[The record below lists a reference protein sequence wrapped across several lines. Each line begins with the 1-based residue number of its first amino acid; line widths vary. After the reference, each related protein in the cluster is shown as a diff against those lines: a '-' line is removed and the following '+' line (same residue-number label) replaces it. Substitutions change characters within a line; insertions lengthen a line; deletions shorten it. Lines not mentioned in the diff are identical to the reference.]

1 MTSALP
7 EMERKDTFSSNTL
20 EKTDVRKSSENIKRN
35 EEEFESSI
43 DATFNEFKRR
53 VQELNYSELIV
64 DDVMEDDSSGKDR
77 ELEKKSLIKQEEIIT
92 ERERKVA
99 DKEKEMKQREDALI
113 EMERMLFE
121 KMNQL
126 EREHIKKEQKL
137 SEREKE
143 ITCFM
148 RDAQKKMDE
157 RIDKLELGYRRKEK
171 ELAERKLEIDNLKSE
186 LREQYFHNSDRNTE
200 RYTSMRLNI
209 DAQSEEDVYNREDRE
224 GSKDRASSLD
234 IKLNITPF
242 SGIEPVPRNE
252 ATFEEW
258 KLEIDC
264 VKTIYSEVVV
274 LQAIRKAL
282 RGQAKRIMLHLG
294 PYASVEEIEKK
305 LEDSFGNIASKDS
318 ILSHFFLAEQEDK
331 DSIGE
336 WGLRLEEMLL
346 QASRKTKI
354 AKNEKEEM
362 LKRKFRRGLRSEEL
376 RNATRVHFESNN
388 TYEQLRK
395 QVRSEEFEIRV
406 QKERSDKRE
415 KVPGKAKQAA
425 FSLQDEEKK
434 NMIKLLIEKMG
445 QLDKKVEEIKKE
457 NMQERTNIGSS
468 QRGNT
473 YRQYRGRGYNT
484 GRFSRGR
491 GIEQYRK
498 AEEETKKDITDPDK
512 TLNQKSSS

>member
-1 MTSALP
+1 
-7 EMERKDTFSSNTL
+7 
-20 EKTDVRKSSENIKRN
+20 VRESSENIKRN

-64 DDVMEDDSSGKDR
+64 DDVIEDDSSGKDR

-92 ERERKVA
+92 ERKRKVA

-148 RDAQKKMDE
+148 RNAQKKMDE

-171 ELAERKLEIDNLKSE
+171 ELAERQLEIDNLKSE

-209 DAQSEEDVYNREDRE
+209 DAQTEEDMYNRVDRE
-224 GSKDRASSLD
+224 GSKDRASGLD

-242 SGIEPVPRNE
+242 SGIEPVPSNE

-258 KLEIDC
+258 ELEIDC
-264 VKTIYSEVVV
+264 VKTIYSEMVV

-294 PYASVEEIEKK
+294 PYASVEDIEKK
-305 LEDSFGNIASKDS
+305 LEDSFGNIASDNFTVLN
-318 ILSHFFLAEQEDK
+318 LSP
-331 DSIGE
+331 
-336 WGLRLEEMLL
+336 LRC
-346 QASRKTKI
+346 
-354 AKNEKEEM
+354 
-362 LKRKFRRGLRSEEL
+362 FSEIPACTVL
-376 RNATRVHFESNN
+376 
-388 TYEQLRK
+388 
-395 QVRSEEFEIRV
+395 
-406 QKERSDKRE
+406 
-415 KVPGKAKQAA
+415 G
-425 FSLQDEEKK
+425 
-434 NMIKLLIEKMG
+434 
-445 QLDKKVEEIKKE
+445 
-457 NMQERTNIGSS
+457 TNLM
-468 QRGNT
+468 T
-473 YRQYRGRGYNT
+473 
-484 GRFSRGR
+484 
-491 GIEQYRK
+491 
-498 AEEETKKDITDPDK
+498 
-512 TLNQKSSS
+512 